1 MTSADEIKELIDY
14 LGKANAYWL
23 KLHEENLVL
32 VQKLSERND
41 MLCRADE
48 DVTELRRRV
57 NELEADQR

>member
-23 KLHEENLVL
+23 KLYDENLVL
-32 VQKLSERND
+32 AQELSERND

-48 DVTELRRRV
+48 DVIELRRRV
-57 NELEADQR
+57 NELEADLR

>member
-1 MTSADEIKELIDY
+1 MLAKDENGDTHFNPKNGMATMPAKW
-14 LGKANAYWL
+14 LGQFYNACPDPC
-23 KLHEENLVL
+23 
-32 VQKLSERND
+32 D

>member
-1 MTSADEIKELIDY
+1 MTSAEEIKELRVQ

-23 KLHEENLVL
+23 KLYEENLVL

-41 MLCRADE
+41 MLCRANE

-57 NELEADQR
+57 NELEGDLR